1 MIRILIA
8 DDHPLIRKGL
18 RQILSDYK
26 SIQKIDEASNGFD
39 VLTMIEK
46 NNYDAVIL
54 DISMP
59 GKDGIDILGDI
70 KKRKPRLPILMLS
83 IQPEEQYAIR
93 ALKLG
98 ASGCINKAT
107 APEELINA
115 IKKVVKGQRH
125 INQKVDEILVGN
137 LSGNDSEYPHKKL
150 SEREFQVMLLIT
162 SGNNLTEIAD
172 KLFLSIKT
180 VSTYKVRLLRKMGM
194 HKTTQLI
201 DYVLK
206 NKLLS

>member
-1 MIRILIA
+1 MVRILIA

-26 SIQKIDEASNGFD
+26 NIQKIDEASNGFD
-39 VLTMIEK
+39 VLTLIEK

-59 GKDGIDILGDI
+59 GKDGIEILKDI
-70 KKRKPRLPILMLS
+70 KKKNPMLPVLILS
-83 IQPEEQYAIR
+83 IQSEEQYAIR

-107 APEELINA
+107 APEELVNA
-115 IKKVVKGQRH
+115 IKKIVKGQRY
-125 INQKVDEILVGN
+125 INQKVDEILIEN
-137 LSGNDSEYPHKKL
+137 LSDGDSEYPHERL
-150 SEREFQVMLLIT
+150 SEREFQVMLLIA
-162 SGNNLTEIAD
+162 SGNSLTEIAD

-180 VSTYKVRLLRKMGM
+180 VSTYKERLLRKMGM